1 MRIFVE
7 KEALNYELAK
17 EITNRFE
24 YEVIKSYES
33 FDWGLKPYPEL
44 VSQGKNLVFLMK
56 FKGKFFRKCP
66 GTKNYFCCGYKI
78 FHFAEGC
85 PLDCSYCIL
94 QCYFNRP
101 GIKLW
106 ANIFEEGFKELK
118 EVLQK
123 TKEEERVLRIGTG
136 EFADSMALENICRV
150 SERLVYF
157 WKEIDPFAVLELKT
171 KVYINEDY
179 FKSLPSD
186 PRIIFAWSVNPKE
199 ISDKEEHRTAPI
211 FKRLESAELA
221 LKYGFTVA
229 FHFDPIIYYPQA
241 EEDYPALLELIL
253 KKFPHEKI
261 AWISLGT
268 LRYPPELKEIAEKR
282 FPNTK
287 IYSYEFI
294 KGLDGKKR
302 YFIELR
308 NKLYK
313 SLAKVI
319 KNRGKDV
326 TFYFCMEKERS
337 WHEVLEKDVNSSE
350 DVARLLDKVAENLCF
365 YGITNVHLTQ

>member
-1 MRIFVE
+1 MKIFIE
-7 KEALNYELAK
+7 KEALSYALSQ
-17 EITNRFE
+17 EIVKNFD
-24 YEVIKSYES
+24 YQVIESYES
-33 FDWGLKPYPEL
+33 FDWGLRPYPDL
-44 VSQGKNLVFLMK
+44 VSQGKGLLFVMK

-106 ANIFEEGFKELK
+106 ANVFEDGFKELK
-118 EVLQK
+118 EVLLSAK
-123 TKEEERVLRIGTG
+123 AEKRILRIGTG
-136 EFADSMALENICRV
+136 EFADSMALEKFCGV
-150 SERLVYF
+150 SEKLVEF
-157 WKEIDPFAVLELKT
+157 WKEVNPFAVLELKT
-171 KVYINEDY
+171 KVYVNEDY
-179 FKSLPSD
+179 FKRLPSD
-186 PRIIFAWSVNPKE
+186 PRIIFAWSVNPEE
-199 ISDKEEHRTAPI
+199 ISKKEEHKAPSV

-229 FHFDPIIYYPQA
+229 FHFDPIVYYPQA
-241 EEDYPALLELIL
+241 KENYPALLEHIL
-253 KKFPHEKI
+253 KRFPHEKI

-282 FPNTK
+282 FPQTK
-287 IYSYEFI
+287 IYSFEFV

-302 YFIELR
+302 YFIDLR
-308 NKLYK
+308 NELYK

-319 KNRGKDV
+319 KDLGKDV
-326 TFYFCMEKERS
+326 TFYFCMERKRS
-337 WHEVLEKDVNSSE
+337 WQEVLGKSVNSSE
-350 DVARLLDKVAENLCF
+350 DVAGLLDRVAENLCT
-365 YGITNVHLTQ
+365 YGITNVHLQ